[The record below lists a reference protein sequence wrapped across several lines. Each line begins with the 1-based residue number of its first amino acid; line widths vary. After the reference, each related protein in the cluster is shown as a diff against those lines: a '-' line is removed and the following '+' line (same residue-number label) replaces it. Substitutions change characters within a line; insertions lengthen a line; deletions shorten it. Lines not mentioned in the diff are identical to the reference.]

1 MTKVTLFAQVIQKNE
16 ANYNLT
22 KKPCFPTRNGRQVLQ
37 PTFCRSA
44 AEGVACDKN
53 NRQTDWV

>member
-22 KKPCFPTRNGRQVLQ
+22 KKPCFPTRNGKQVLQ
-37 PTFCRSA
+37 QTFCRSA
-44 AEGVACDKN
+44 AVGGEYPTN
-53 NRQTDWV
+53 HQ

>member
-37 PTFCRSA
+37 
-44 AEGVACDKN
+44 
-53 NRQTDWV
+53 

>member
-22 KKPCFPTRNGRQVLQ
+22 KKSCFLTRNGRQVLQ
-37 PTFCRSA
+37 QTFCRSA
-44 AEGVACDKN
+44 AVGGEYPTN
-53 NRQTDWV
+53 HQ